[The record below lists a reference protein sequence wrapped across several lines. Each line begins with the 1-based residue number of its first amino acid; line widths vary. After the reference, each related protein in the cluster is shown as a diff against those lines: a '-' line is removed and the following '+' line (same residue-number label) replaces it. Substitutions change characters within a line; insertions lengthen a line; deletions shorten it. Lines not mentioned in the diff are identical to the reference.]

1 MAATEVICHVHQHE
15 VCCIAINQQGTRIAT
30 CSTKVRER
38 EREMGRDKERGK
50 IRKGISLVPRLSVGA
65 WVWG

>member
-15 VCCIAINQQGTRIAT
+15 VCYIAINQQGTRIAT

-38 EREMGRDKERGK
+38 KRERNGEGQGERKDKEGD
-50 IRKGISLVPRLSVGA
+50 
-65 WVWG
+65 

>member
-30 CSTKVRER
+30 CSTKVRWYAEEGRAEER
-38 EREMGRDKERGK
+38 RE
-50 IRKGISLVPRLSVGA
+50 IRKGVGERY
-65 WVWG
+65 